1 MPKLKNPN
9 TGEVMD
15 LSYDESGMMEAERLR
30 GEGWVDQEVGGQ
42 GETAM
47 YKKIQNT
54 GNSPY
59 KMKGNPMQR
68 NFPSLKDWW
77 KQSKLKKDIFGGEG
91 TKGAVNIIQEDI
103 HEVAGRV
110 SKGFKGTDTE
120 KVVKEIRSRDWTPRS
135 AKGGTKA
142 IRERAKKFQRR

>member
-1 MPKLKNPN
+1 MPNLKNPN

-68 NFPSLKDWW
+68 NFKDWW
-77 KQSKLKKDIFGGEG
+77 KQSKLKKDLKIAGDIIKKDVATIEGGL
-91 TKGAVNIIQEDI
+91 TKIGGKFKKDVLNLQHRAYRQRKKNLQK
-103 HEVAGRV
+103 
-110 SKGFKGTDTE
+110 KGK
-120 KVVKEIRSRDWTPRS
+120 
-135 AKGGTKA
+135 
-142 IRERAKKFQRR
+142 